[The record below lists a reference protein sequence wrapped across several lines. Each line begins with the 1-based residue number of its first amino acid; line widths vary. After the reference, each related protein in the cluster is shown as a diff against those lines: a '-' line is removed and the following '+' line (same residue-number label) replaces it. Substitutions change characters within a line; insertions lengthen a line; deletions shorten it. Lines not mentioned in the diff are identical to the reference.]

1 MEKPT
6 IQLITELEADLVY
19 LDEQYQQSKDL
30 LLRISKMKSNCEIE
44 INRLK
49 LKLNLE
55 LNR

>member
-6 IQLITELEADLVY
+6 IQQITELEADLVY

>member
-6 IQLITELEADLVY
+6 IQQITELEADLVY

-30 LLRISKMKSNCEIE
+30 MLRVSKMKSECEVE

-49 LKLNLE
+49 IKLNFE
-55 LNR
+55 LNP

>member
-6 IQLITELEADLVY
+6 IQQITELEADLVY
-19 LDEQYQQSKDL
+19 LDEQYHQSKDL
-30 LLRISKMKSNCEIE
+30 MLRISNMRSSCEVE

-49 LKLNLE
+49 IKLNFE

>member
-55 LNR
+55 LNT